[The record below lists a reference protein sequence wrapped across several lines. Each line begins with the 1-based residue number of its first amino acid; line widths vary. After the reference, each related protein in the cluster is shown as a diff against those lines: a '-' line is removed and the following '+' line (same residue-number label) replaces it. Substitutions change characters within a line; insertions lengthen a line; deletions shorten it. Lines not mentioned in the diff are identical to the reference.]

1 MPLYELGLI
10 VDPETTPE
18 EEQGLLERIEGLLTD
33 AGGTMVN
40 KDTWGRRQLA
50 YPINKKNY
58 GVYHFWK
65 FEVTGEVMSQL
76 EFELRTHDLAMRHLV
91 LNLDREMRRDRKRKR
106 NEQAKARRKALK
118 NEAAMSSSDEDAA
131 PNGAPAEV

>member
-10 VDPETTPE
+10 VDPEATPE
-18 EEQGLLERIEGLLTD
+18 EEQGLLERIEALVTD
-33 AGGTMVN
+33 AGGEIVN

-50 YPINKKNY
+50 YPIDKKNY

-65 FEVTGEVMSQL
+65 FEVDGELLSKL

-91 LNLDREMRRDRKRKR
+91 LNLDRELRRERKRKR
-106 NEQAKARRKALK
+106 TEQVKARRKAQRS
-118 NEAAMSSSDEDAA
+118 EAAAMTDEDASA
-131 PNGAPAEV
+131 GASAEV